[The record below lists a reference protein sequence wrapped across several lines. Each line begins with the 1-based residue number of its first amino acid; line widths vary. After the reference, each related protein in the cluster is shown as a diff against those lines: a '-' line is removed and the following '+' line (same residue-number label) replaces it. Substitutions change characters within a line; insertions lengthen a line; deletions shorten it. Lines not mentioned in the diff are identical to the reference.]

1 MRRILLGLLT
11 FLSFEMATAGYS
23 ECSLMLRDGIYNT
36 FFDRLDSSQISSA
49 HSKICEDYYENG
61 ESSGGIGIDFGPV
74 GINLSGSEVNAYGR
88 WSCEEN
94 STYDETIVNDTSFVQ
109 LASPE
114 VVNGFVSCLNA
125 IDKGVDYSIEY
136 TGKNYETIASVDI
149 EISLPSDGRLPK
161 LNGVSATPSG
171 AAECTFNSNPVDA
184 GTVMDVGYYNLICEQ
199 VDTAVDS
206 LVSISL
212 DTTDSIKVRFNGIG
226 DLHSNEYWDLV
237 DKVNYSKEFTIE
249 KLTKWTPLDYSE
261 IMNLKNISRNTTTCL
276 SLDGH
281 VPSDAKEILVNVYLY
296 SGVNWSRDNNVT
308 FSLYSGELE
317 QEKQY
322 QNVSFHPY
330 EQGAYSFTN
339 ENIWVPVADSFDFC
353 ASRDAGLGSGFNGPV
368 GVIGYR

>member
-1 MRRILLGLLT
+1 M
-11 FLSFEMATAGYS
+11 
-23 ECSLMLRDGIYNT
+23 
-36 FFDRLDSSQISSA
+36 
-49 HSKICEDYYENG
+49 
-61 ESSGGIGIDFGPV
+61 
-74 GINLSGSEVNAYGR
+74 
-88 WSCEEN
+88 
-94 STYDETIVNDTSFVQ
+94 
-109 LASPE
+109 
-114 VVNGFVSCLNA
+114 
-125 IDKGVDYSIEY
+125 
-136 TGKNYETIASVDI
+136 DI